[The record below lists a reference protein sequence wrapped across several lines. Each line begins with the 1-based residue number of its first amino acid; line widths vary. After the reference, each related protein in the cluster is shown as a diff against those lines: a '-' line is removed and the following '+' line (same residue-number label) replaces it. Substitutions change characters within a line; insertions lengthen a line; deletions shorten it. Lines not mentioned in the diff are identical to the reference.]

1 MAKRRRKR
9 SNGPPPNNGADF
21 LIGEAG
27 PLIYSY
33 PMPPA
38 KSRGQL
44 IPRPEWTAIESGTEL
59 APAEQAATS
68 ARTKAPANL
77 PLIPASEEV
86 ATLPRAARE
95 AFAARCAARVAPL
108 REGVISPEGTA
119 ALILAAAT
127 TATPVRRQL
136 LCIRRD
142 FDRLK
147 LLAQQNNWTD
157 DTPVSLDIFGPMWPK
172 RATPD
177 WAKGPPATTNPE

>member
-44 IPRPEWTAIESGTEL
+44 IPRPEWTAIDPGTEL
-59 APAEQAATS
+59 APAEQTVTS
-68 ARTKAPANL
+68 ACAKAPTSL
-77 PLIPASEEV
+77 PLIPASEEA
-86 ATLPRAARE
+86 ATLPRTARE
-95 AFAARCAARVAPL
+95 AFAARCAARVARL
-108 REGVISPEGTA
+108 RAGAAAPEAAA

-127 TATPVRRQL
+127 TATPIRRQL

-142 FDRLK
+142 LDRLK
-147 LLAQQNNWTD
+147 LLAKQNNWTD
-157 DTPVSLDIFGPMWPK
+157 DTVIPADVFGPMWPESV
-172 RATPD
+172 APD
-177 WAKGPPATTNPE
+177 WAKDPPAPPASE